1 VTVAAADALANA
13 PLGARSKAALAC
25 EIAVAYGVARW
36 TLWRHGLR
44 RTLATLRVIDGDD
57 PPRSERD
64 RLAAGLRLGR
74 AVGSTLRVLPVDS
87 RCLMSSLV
95 LTRMLARRGIDSQL
109 VISVRPGEKFTAHA
123 WVEHGGR
130 ALLPADA
137 PATELV
143 RL

>member
-1 VTVAAADALANA
+1 VTATADALAHA
-13 PLGARSKAALAC
+13 PLTARAKAALAV
-25 EIAVAYGVARW
+25 EIAGSYAVARW
-36 TLWRHGLR
+36 SLRRRGLR
-44 RTLATLRVIDGDD
+44 SALAALRARAGSTAR
-57 PPRSERD
+57 PQSEHD

-95 LTRMLARRGIDSQL
+95 LTRMLASRGIESDL
-109 VISVRPGEKFTAHA
+109 VISVRPGEKFAAHA
-123 WVEHGGR
+123 WVEHGGL

-137 PATELV
+137 PASELV